1 MSQSALTVTTPN
13 PTPPTNMACTG
24 ATPPNAPNYT
34 KLSYLN
40 WVGVGQDVSGSNRN
54 LPLNTNPPPFFD
66 DAAGGVAGM
75 GPAFGG
81 AATTLPAFMAP
92 TAALASGTGAT
103 SGGTENT
110 YPGTGSPPGN
120 FLGAVPASTSVA
132 HEAAGQEILYQKIA
146 GSGALDYN
154 PNTCLPYTGAGGAIA
169 GATGTW
175 QGLSTGVGPAL
186 TAASIAAG
194 PNASHASS
202 LSPAT
207 NPTLTSVSAGGASGG
222 GTATCTA
229 TGVGFT
235 RQSVLNINGI
245 NYPTT
250 FVSSTSLT
258 AVAPKKATSG
268 NLPVVV
274 ITGGVVQT
282 APQNWVFT

>member
-1 MSQSALTVTTPN
+1 MAQSALTVTTPN
-13 PTPPTNMACTG
+13 PTPPTNMSFTG
-24 ATPPNAPNYT
+24 ATPPNVPNYT
-34 KLSYLN
+34 KLTYLN
-40 WVGVGQDVSGSNRN
+40 WAGVGQDVSGSNRGV
-54 LPLNTNPPPFFD
+54 PLNTNPPPFFD
-66 DAAGGVAGM
+66 DAAGGVGN
-75 GPAFGG
+75 GQTLQ
-81 AATTLPAFMAP
+81 AA

-110 YPGTGSPPGN
+110 YPGTGSTAGTN
-120 FLGAVPASTSVA
+120 FLGAVPASAS
-132 HEAAGQEILYQKIA
+132 AAPE
-146 GSGALDYN
+146 
-154 PNTCLPYTGAGGAIA
+154 GAGTETLNTQSYSAAIYA
-169 GATGTW
+169 PIPLTTV
-175 QGLSTGVGPAL
+175 GVGPASS
-186 TAASIAAG
+186 AAAIAAG
-194 PNASHASS
+194 PNANHASS

-222 GTATCTA
+222 GNATCTA
-229 TGVGFT
+229 TGTGFT

-258 AVAPKKATSG
+258 ASAPKKATAG

>member
-1 MSQSALTVTTPN
+1 MAQSALTVTTPN
-13 PTPPTNMACTG
+13 PTPPTNMSCTG
-24 ATPPNAPNYT
+24 ATGPNPPNYT
-34 KLSYLN
+34 KATYAD
-40 WVGVGQDVSGSNRN
+40 WAD
-54 LPLNTNPPPFFD
+54 NTKFDTVPPPYFD
-66 DAAGGVAGM
+66 DGAAGALVT
-75 GPAFGG
+75 F
-81 AATTLPAFMAP
+81 ATN

-110 YPGTGSPPGN
+110 YPGTGAYSTH
-120 FLGAVPASTSVA
+120 FAAYGAVPASTSVA
-132 HEAAGQEILYQKIA
+132 HEGA
-146 GSGALDYN
+146 GSEVSVLAPGNIILTYPGGGTINTSQSASCGPTIPAPTMAAPVPAS
-154 PNTCLPYTGAGGAIA
+154 PN
-169 GATGTW
+169 
-175 QGLSTGVGPAL
+175 ST
-186 TAASIAAG
+186 
-194 PNASHASS
+194 HASS

-235 RQSVLNINGI
+235 RQSVLNINGV
-245 NYPTT
+245 NYTTT

-258 AVAPKKATSG
+258 AVAPKKATAG